1 MPNNA
6 DASQNPLN
14 SDQVLQRLLLETVHE
29 QRLKRRWGIFFKLF
43 FISILLFII
52 VWGSIDT
59 DSITGINAH
68 KQHIAQININSEI
81 SPDAPANAAD
91 IIDALNDAE
100 KDPLTQAILLNINS
114 PGGSPVQ
121 ASYIYNEVK
130 RLRGVYPKT
139 AIYSVCED
147 LCASAAYYIA
157 SSTDKIYANPTSLV
171 GSIGVLM
178 DEFGFV
184 DVMKKVGVSR
194 RLFTSGEHKGFLD
207 PFSPL
212 KTSETK
218 HLQIMLDDDHQ
229 IFIDDVK
236 KGRGTR
242 LSVDPKLFTGLIW
255 NGRSAFSLGLID
267 GFGSSADVARDI
279 FKNDN
284 VVDFTPKHNVLDKIF
299 STVSSQFFH
308 SIKNELLTHSFSWL

>member
-14 SDQVLQRLLLETVHE
+14 SDQVLQRLLLETVRE

-43 FISILLFII
+43 FIALILFVI
-52 VWGSIDT
+52 WGSIDT
-59 DSITGINAH
+59 DSITGKNAY
-68 KQHIAQININSEI
+68 KKHIAQINIDSEI
-81 SPDAPANAAD
+81 GPDAASNASD
-91 IIDALNDAE
+91 IIEALNDAE
-100 KDPLTQAILLNINS
+100 KDTSTQAIVLDINS

-121 ASYIYNEVK
+121 ASYVYNEVK
-130 RLRGVYPKT
+130 RLRNAYPKT
-139 AIYSVCED
+139 AIYAVCED

-157 SSTDKIYANPTSLV
+157 SSADKIYANPTSLI

-194 RLFTSGEHKGFLD
+194 RLFTAGAHKGFLD

-212 KTSETK
+212 KASETD
-218 HLQIMLDDDHQ
+218 HLQTILDDDHQ

-242 LSVDPKLFTGLIW
+242 LSTDPKIFTGLIW
-255 NGRSAFSLGLID
+255 NGRIALSLGLID
-267 GFGSSADVARDI
+267 GFGSTADLARDV

-284 VVDFTPKHNVLDKIF
+284 VIDFTPKHNVLDKLF

-308 SIKNELLTHSFSWL
+308 SIKNELLSHSFSWL